1 MRFIVLDIETANY
14 NPTSICQIGIVVL
27 DDFKITQKIE
37 YLIKPT
43 PNVFVEKFSN
53 LHGITSD
60 MVEDAPT
67 FDVVWD
73 KIKHLFNR
81 FNLCFAHNAP
91 FDFGHIK
98 STLQYYGYNT
108 DEIPFPVFCTLQYAR
123 HSDLPLEHHTLECLC
138 DYFSIE
144 NKNAHSIM
152 VS

>member
-14 NPTSICQIGIVVL
+14 NPASICQIGIVVL

-67 FDVVWD
+67 FNVVWD
-73 KIKHLFNR
+73 RIKHLFNR
-81 FNLCFAHNAP
+81 LIFVL
-91 FDFGHIK
+91 
-98 STLQYYGYNT
+98 L
-108 DEIPFPVFCTLQYAR
+108 
-123 HSDLPLEHHTLECLC
+123 
-138 DYFSIE
+138 
-144 NKNAHSIM
+144 IM
-152 VS
+152 LHLISGI